1 MRGKYSINLI
11 LQSMVLIYYYLFLL
25 FGEECGG
32 GGGILDGFQNVRTL
46 GFFQNEFG
54 IQFGFAECTF
64 DSAFDCLL

>member
-32 GGGILDGFQNVRTL
+32 GGILDGFQNVRTL
-46 GFFQNEFG
+46 GFFQNDFG